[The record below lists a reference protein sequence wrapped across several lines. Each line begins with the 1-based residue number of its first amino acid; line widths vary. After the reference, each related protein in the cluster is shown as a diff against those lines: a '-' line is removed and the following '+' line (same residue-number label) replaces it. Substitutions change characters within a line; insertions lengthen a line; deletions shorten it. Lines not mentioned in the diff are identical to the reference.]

1 MLAVRQF
8 GEQWKTDLSP
18 AQSTVKAARK
28 GSTRKSRRV
37 FTLSAAPLLSSCL
50 RRRGAVALR
59 LSVKCPTVQ
68 APAVCYGSLAISEP
82 KRPSSKTYGR
92 QARHLKYCCVITR
105 NLRISYRRILY
116 YRNSLGKQPLTTVW
130 MFGFF
135 ESFSK
140 FDFNIF
146 FLKKYWVCQLIP
158 FHPLP
163 LLLLEV
169 ISTKPS
175 LSMWIK
181 DF

>member
-18 AQSTVKAARK
+18 AQSIVQAAWK

-37 FTLSAAPLLSSCL
+37 FTSSAAPLLSSCL

-68 APAVCYGSLAISEP
+68 APAVCYGSLAISKP

-105 NLRISYRRILY
+105 NLRISSRCILNC
-116 YRNSLGKQPLTTVW
+116 RNSLGKQPLTTVW
-130 MFGFF
+130 MFSFF

-146 FLKKYWVCQLIP
+146 FKKMLLG
-158 FHPLP
+158 LP
-163 LLLLEV
+163 TYQSECV
-169 ISTKPS
+169 EFVFNKAEKGIVG
-175 LSMWIK
+175 WHQ
-181 DF
+181 FF